1 MTLISVAVV
10 FLLGAS
16 VPLFVA
22 VAVRLLLA
30 ARPAASL
37 TEAAEALAIVL
48 STHRRHMVRQVGTG
62 NSGVSAQNQPLS
74 LHKD

>member
-1 MTLISVAVV
+1 MTLIFVTVV
-10 FLLGAS
+10 SLLAAS

-48 STHRRHMVRQVGTG
+48 STRRRHMALQTG
-62 NSGVSAQNQPLS
+62 ETSAARTQGVPHSS
-74 LHKD
+74 HGS

>member
-1 MTLISVAVV
+1 MTLIPVAVV
-10 FLLGAS
+10 VLLGAS
-16 VPLFVA
+16 VPIFVA

-48 STHRRHMVRQVGTG
+48 TPRRRHMARQTGPGT
-62 NSGVSAQNQPLS
+62 SGVSAQDKPHS
-74 LHKD
+74 LHGA